1 MSLSLKIKVDKKRK
15 RISIKDPTPNL
26 SKLEDY
32 AEDKRRIYP
41 KLTTS
46 LTKLRQF
53 VGANEVKECVA
64 KQAQF
69 IIMNQMA
76 KRPQRRS
83 TRKRRK
89 TGRLQIGR
97 NTLRGGKRPRLD
109 TEELESEEDEEF
121 DTAFPDDIPEGFKG
135 AAFGAMIAL
144 ALAQHGM
151 EEESDSEDEEED
163 AEMQLR
169 YKKPDYMKGIHTH
182 TMLLGKPGTG
192 KTTLAHILVDIWD
205 SLGIV
210 DKKRYF
216 QTTRGDWVGK
226 YQGHSVAKAKK
237 LIKQARG
244 GVIFI
249 DEAYSLIAAKDGD
262 DAYGHEVLTEIVESM
277 TDPDKNVTFIFAGYE
292 QDMSKLFGA
301 NKGLRRRF
309 GYIYKLK
316 QPDALHLFLI
326 FQKQLKEHKWKVPKS
341 ERANAVMFFQQHK
354 EIFEWG
360 GGSTE
365 NFIQHAKQSAIS
377 RLFPIQ
383 HDKKILMADLKEA
396 HRQMVMHNKSTDPIP
411 PHIKNMYL

>member
-1 MSLSLKIKVDKKRK
+1 MSLSISIKVDKKRK

-26 SKLEDY
+26 TKLEDY

-41 KLTTS
+41 KLAAT

-53 VGANEVKECVA
+53 VGANEVKETVA

-69 IIMNQMA
+69 IIMNQMS

-109 TEELESEEDEEF
+109 TEDSEEEEEEEF
-121 DTAFPDDIPEGFKG
+121 ESNFPDDMPEGV

-237 LIKQARG
+237 LIKSARG

-292 QDMSKLFGA
+292 NDMGKLFSA

-309 GYIYKLK
+309 GYIYKLQ

-341 ERANAVMFFQQHK
+341 ERSSAVMFFQQNK

-396 HRQMVMHNKSTDPIP
+396 HRQMLMHNKSTDPIP
-411 PHIKNMYL
+411 QHIKNMYL